1 MRLLVA
7 NHVDHLPEFKREA
20 AEHFD
25 VVCGQLN
32 YSEVT
37 DCIGDFE
44 YLIPSISYRLDGAVL
59 SQAARLKAISTPST
73 GTDHID
79 FELCKRLGVEVF
91 SLKNDTDFLRGITAT
106 AELAMAL
113 MLNVIRQVPFAFQD
127 ALAGNWEHGKW
138 RGLELQGKTLG
149 ILGFG
154 RLGGIVADYAL
165 AFRMNVISCDPY
177 KSIDRP
183 GVKQV
188 GFDELIRTSD
198 IISIHVH
205 LNAETAGMVGA
216 DEIGNMKAGAVI
228 VNTSRGALIDSMAL
242 LRALEDGALAGAGLD
257 VLDGE
262 LDGDIG
268 SHPLIE
274 YARTHQNVV
283 ITPHMG
289 GVTVDSQR
297 RAYLRALEKL
307 IAFDEDPSRKAAGS
321 RRND

>member
-7 NHVDHLPEFKREA
+7 NDVDHLPEFKKEA

-32 YSEVT
+32 YSEIT

-44 YLIPSISYRLDGAVL
+44 YLIPMISYRLDDALL
-59 SQAARLKAISTPST
+59 SRAAKLKAISTPST

-79 FELCKRLGVEVF
+79 FDLCKRLGVEVF

-113 MLNVIRQVPFAFQD
+113 MLNVVRHIPFAFQD
-127 ALAGNWEHGKW
+127 ALSGNWEHGKW
-138 RGLELQGKTLG
+138 RGLELQDKTLG

-154 RLGGIVADYAL
+154 RLGSMVADYAL
-165 AFRMNVISCDPY
+165 AFRMNVIACDPY
-177 KSIDRP
+177 KRIDRP

-188 GFDELIRTSD
+188 GFDELLETSD

-205 LNAETAGMVGA
+205 LNAETTGLVGA
-216 DEIGNMKAGAVI
+216 DEIGRMKAGAVI
-228 VNTSRGALIDSMAL
+228 VNTSRGAIIDSKAL
-242 LRALEDGALAGAGLD
+242 RRALETGALAGAGLD
-257 VLDGE
+257 VLDNE
-262 LDGDIG
+262 LDGNIG

-274 YARTHQNVV
+274 YARTHQNLV
-283 ITPHMG
+283 ITPHME

-307 IAFDEDPSRKAAGS
+307 VAFDEDPLR
-321 RRND
+321 